1 VVIPFVFHLTFS
13 NKSDLATMRLL
24 FGRLGA
30 VLFLTIVFFITL
42 FDRRE
47 IAPKLLLLQAYQIEY
62 YLMFNYQT
70 C

>member
-1 VVIPFVFHLTFS
+1 
-13 NKSDLATMRLL
+13 MRLL